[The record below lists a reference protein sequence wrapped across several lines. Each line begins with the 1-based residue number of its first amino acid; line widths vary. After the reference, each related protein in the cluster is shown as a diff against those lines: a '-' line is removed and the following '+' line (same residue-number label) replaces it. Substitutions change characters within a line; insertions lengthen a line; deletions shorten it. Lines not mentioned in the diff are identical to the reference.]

1 MGNVSYFDVDGLR
14 SLQGFLTPI
23 HAGMNTKHSL
33 HVTHSQICINSIV
46 LGKGLHQ
53 RCVCSGS
60 RVFQAVCNVLFFLDV
75 KQQSCLASLSHN
87 CSHINCLIFKHCK
100 NVNMQ
105 FFGENA
111 VWTGYEI
118 LFTYRLKS
126 SDPPSICKDFL
137 VDVICNCQCNIIWN
151 PRKDLALTAVFD
163 SYAISKWNGCISK
176 EKASYQIIA

>member
-33 HVTHSQICINSIV
+33 HVTDSQICINSIV
-46 LGKGLHQ
+46 LGKGLHR
-53 RCVCSGS
+53 RCVCSVS
-60 RVFQAVCNVLFFLDV
+60 AVIQAVCNFLFFLDV
-75 KQQSCLASLSHN
+75 KRQSCLASFSHN
-87 CSHINCLIFKHCK
+87 CSHINFLIFKHCK

-118 LFTYRLKS
+118 
-126 SDPPSICKDFL
+126 
-137 VDVICNCQCNIIWN
+137 
-151 PRKDLALTAVFD
+151 
-163 SYAISKWNGCISK
+163 
-176 EKASYQIIA
+176 